1 MEFHEVWKEQKIPN
15 KILASRSATGSII
28 WDFCK
33 DSFPARKPLLIT
45 NDNVNARAPL
55 PSRAPTPILPFE
67 RTCSG
72 FQSRRLK
79 QQEVL
84 KWTSG
89 EKAKS
94 TGSTGQSFGTYVRI
108 LLQDDQLLL
117 IPRFLKTG
125 LAKKFNSFCYLS
137 KQIFLNSLGST
148 LNHIERFVCMG
159 LSEHSCAKSSET
171 IYPEMLIFPI

>member
-1 MEFHEVWKEQKIPN
+1 MKFEKNKKYLTKYWQAEVQP
-15 KILASRSATGSII
+15 GP
-28 WDFCK
+28 
-33 DSFPARKPLLIT
+33 SFGTFVRIFFPQENQMLIT
-45 NDNVNARAPL
+45 NDNINARAPL

-94 TGSTGQSFGTYVRI
+94 TCTGSTGQSFGTYVRI

-137 KQIFLNSLGST
+137 TQIFLNCLGST

-159 LSEHSCAKSSET
+159 
-171 IYPEMLIFPI
+171 

>member
-33 DSFPARKPLLIT
+33 DFFPARKPLLIT
-45 NDNVNARAPL
+45 NDNINACAPL
-55 PSRAPTPILPFE
+55 PSRAPTPTLPFA

-79 QQEVL
+79 QKQVL
-84 KWTSG
+84 KWTWG

-94 TGSTGQSFGTYVRI
+94 TGSTGQSFGVCKDFASRWPTFTYAWIFENRVSKKIQLI
-108 LLQDDQLLL
+108 LPLVHTN
-117 IPRFLKTG
+117 PS
-125 LAKKFNSFCYLS
+125 KFFG
-137 KQIFLNSLGST
+137 GST
-148 LNHIERFVCMG
+148 QKHLERFVWAYQ
-159 LSEHSCAKSSET
+159 SKTA
-171 IYPEMLIFPI
+171 LISQR